1 MYKLWF
7 GDELGHAVSRP
18 RLYHQLV
25 PHKIIMEQKI
35 SMPDKIIEGLQN
47 IGHDIEYT
55 TRPEY
60 SSVQAI
66 YVEKKGRIFA
76 KSDPRKYGHSAGF

>member
-1 MYKLWF
+1 MNKLWF

-18 RLYHQLV
+18 RFYHQLV
-25 PHKIIMEQKI
+25 PHKIIMEERI
-35 SMPDKIIEGLQN
+35 PMSDRIINGLKE
-47 IGHDIEYT
+47 IGHKIDFT

-66 YVEKKGRIFA
+66 FVEKKGRIFA